1 MKPHSPFAW
10 RKDRNHAAVV
20 EAFRRAGC
28 SVVVID
34 SAHPSGCPDLL
45 IGAAGHDHLVEV
57 KDGSKSPS
65 RRALSPGQ
73 VEFAA
78 AWRGARP
85 VVVESAVEAFE
96 LGRRLRDVRD

>member
-57 KDGSKSPS
+57 
-65 RRALSPGQ
+65 
-73 VEFAA
+73 
-78 AWRGARP
+78 
-85 VVVESAVEAFE
+85 
-96 LGRRLRDVRD
+96 